1 MSNLDDA
8 GLYYQ
13 ERFFANDGM
22 PDSGRELI
30 AEYKQMISQFRNFIR
45 DFSTGGFGMIY
56 RDELKR
62 NYISGKYHLEINL
75 NHLKMFDEETEEKL
89 RKYPGK
95 VLPALEEAA
104 KTVADE
110 ITKPRAAGDEEIR
123 DIQVTLTMD
132 EYPSSIRKVKSG
144 QVSQIVKISGIIV
157 AAAQVRSK
165 ATRVTLQCRSC
176 KHTVPDMLVKP
187 GLEGF
192 QLPRTCGAPQAG
204 QMQRCPIDPYVIL
217 PDKCVCVDYQTLK
230 LQENPEDVPHGE
242 MPRHLQLFAERYLT
256 DKVAPGNRV
265 TIVGVYSIK
274 KMFQKKADKTLTG
287 IRSPYLR
294 ILGIQVET
302 SGPGRST
309 FEQFTPEEERQFKNL
324 AMQSDVYDVIAK
336 SIAPSIY
343 GSIDI
348 KKSIACLLFGGSRKK
363 LPDGITRRGDINV
376 LLLGDPGTAKSQLL
390 KFVEQVSPIGV
401 YTSGKG
407 SSAAGLTASVIRDP
421 TSRSFIMEGGAM
433 VLADGGVVCIDE
445 FDKMREDDRV
455 AIHEAMEQQT
465 ISIAKAGITT
475 TLNSRCSVLAAANS
489 VYGRWDD
496 SRGDENIDFMP
507 TILSRFDM
515 IYIVKDT
522 HDVNKDSTLAKH
534 VIEVHV
540 NASNERDRGAQS
552 VTTVD
557 KNAVYDTDGFLTL
570 TFLKKFVS
578 YARSTCAPRL
588 TKAASEKLV
597 NHYVKMR
604 NPPMSTENF
613 GKNAHRSAIPI
624 TVRQLEA
631 IVRICESLAKME
643 LQPFAT
649 DKHVEEALRL
659 FRVST
664 IEAAAT
670 GNLAGVEGFTSG
682 EDQEAIS
689 RIESQMK
696 KRFAVGTHVSE
707 HLIIQ
712 DFVARQHY
720 KESLVKKVISNLIRR
735 GDLQQK
741 MQRKIVRVAD
751 IGERPPLCPYQPT
764 HLPFFLRTLSSFPHF
779 SSNIQIA
786 TVSSVAES
794 KWEFSTFFGL
804 AAALKEV
811 GPTLTRRVGF
821 VLARGQIPLAG
832 AYPLPTQR
840 YFIRPSHKL
849 SPRLSVQ
856 GPRTVTDT

>member
-1 MSNLDDA
+1 MSNLDNP
-8 GLYYQ
+8 GVYYQ
-13 ERFFANDGM
+13 ERFFANDGV
-22 PDSGRELI
+22 PDTGRELI
-30 AEYKQMISQFRNFIR
+30 AEYKQLITQFRNFIR

-56 RDELKR
+56 RDQLKR
-62 NYISGKYHLEINL
+62 NYFGGEYRLEINL
-75 NHLKMFDEETEEKL
+75 NHLKNFDEDIEMKL
-89 RKYPGK
+89 RKFPGK

-104 KTVADE
+104 KIVADE
-110 ITKPRAAGDEEIR
+110 VTAPRPQGEEKLH
-123 DIQVTLTMD
+123 DIQVTLTLD
-132 EYPSSIRKVKSG
+132 EYPTSVRQVKSA
-144 QVSQIVKISGIIV
+144 QVSQVVKICGIIV

-165 ATRVTLQCRSC
+165 ATKVTLQCRQC
-176 KHTVPDMLVKP
+176 KHIVPDVSIKP

-192 QLPRTCGAPQAG
+192 ALPRTCGAPQQG
-204 QMQRCPIDPYVIL
+204 QMQRCPIDPYMIL
-217 PDKCVCVDYQTLK
+217 PDKCECVDYQTLK

-242 MPRHLQLFAERYLT
+242 MPRHLQLFTERYLT
-256 DKVAPGNRV
+256 DKVVPGNRV

-274 KMFQKKADKTLTG
+274 KLNQKKGGDKTLQG
-287 IRSPYLR
+287 IRTPYLR
-294 ILGIQVET
+294 VLGIQIET
-302 SGPGRST
+302 SGPGRT
-309 FEQFTPEEERQFKNL
+309 NFNVFTPEEERQFKTL
-324 AMQSDVYDVIAK
+324 AQRKDVYELIAK

-343 GSIDI
+343 GSVDI
-348 KKSIACLLFGGSRKK
+348 KKSIACLLFGGARKK

-390 KFVEQVSPIGV
+390 KFVEQVAPIGV

-421 TSRSFIMEGGAM
+421 QSRSFIMEGGAM

-489 VYGRWDD
+489 VYGRWDE
-496 SRGDENIDFMP
+496 SRGDDNIDFMP

-522 HDVNKDSTLAKH
+522 HDVNKDATLAKH

-540 NASNERDRGAQS
+540 NASAAKERDNAGVPKAVTS
-552 VTTVD
+552 DSDGVTTMF
-557 KNAVYDTDGFLTL
+557 DTDGFLTIE
-570 TFLKKFVS
+570 FLKKFVS
-578 YARSTCAPRL
+578 YARLNCGPRL
-588 TKAASEKLV
+588 TPQASEKLV

-604 NPPMSTENF
+604 NPVVNADAFKS
-613 GKNAHRSAIPI
+613 GKKAHHSAIPI

-631 IVRICESLAKME
+631 IVRIAESVAKME

-670 GNLAGVEGFTSG
+670 GNLAGVEGFTSSV
-682 EDQEAIS
+682 DQEALN
-689 RIESQMK
+689 RIETQMK
-696 KRFAVGTHVSE
+696 KRFAIGTHVSE
-707 HLIIQ
+707 HLIVQ

-720 KESLVKKVISNLIRR
+720 KESLVKKVIANLVRR

-741 MQRKIVRVAD
+741 MQRKMLYRVR
-751 IGERPPLCPYQPT
+751 
-764 HLPFFLRTLSSFPHF
+764 
-779 SSNIQIA
+779 
-786 TVSSVAES
+786 
-794 KWEFSTFFGL
+794 
-804 AAALKEV
+804 
-811 GPTLTRRVGF
+811 
-821 VLARGQIPLAG
+821 
-832 AYPLPTQR
+832 
-840 YFIRPSHKL
+840 
-849 SPRLSVQ
+849 
-856 GPRTVTDT
+856 

>member
-1 MSNLDDA
+1 
-8 GLYYQ
+8 
-13 ERFFANDGM
+13 
-22 PDSGRELI
+22 
-30 AEYKQMISQFRNFIR
+30 
-45 DFSTGGFGMIY
+45 MIY
-56 RDELKR
+56 RDQLKK
-62 NYISGKYHLEINL
+62 NYISGQYVLEINL
-75 NHLKMFDEETEEKL
+75 NHLRMFDEDVEGKL
-89 RKYPGK
+89 RKFPAK

-104 KTVADE
+104 KIVADE
-110 ITKPRAAGDEEIR
+110 ITQPRAEEDKDMR
-123 DIQVTLTMD
+123 DIQVTFTLD
-132 EYPSSIRKVKSG
+132 EYPTSIRKVKSA

-165 ATRVTLQCRSC
+165 ATKVTLQCRSC
-176 KHTVPDMLVKP
+176 KHTIADVSIKP
-187 GLEGF
+187 GLDGF
-192 QLPRTCGAPQAG
+192 QLPRTCSAPQAG
-204 QMQRCPIDPYVIL
+204 QMQRCPIDPYIML
-217 PDKCVCVDYQTLK
+217 PDKCECVDYQTLK

-242 MPRHLQLFAERYLT
+242 MPRHLQLFTERYLT

-274 KMFQKKADKTLTG
+274 KLSQAKGDKSLQG
-287 IRSPYLR
+287 IRAPYLR
-294 ILGIQVET
+294 VLGIHVET
-302 SGPGRST
+302 FGPGRTS
-309 FEQFTPEEERQFKNL
+309 FSIFSPEEERQFKNL
-324 AMQSDVYDVIAK
+324 SMRPDLYDLIAK

-343 GSIDI
+343 GSVDI
-348 KKSIACLLFGGSRKK
+348 KKSIACLLFGGARKK

-390 KFVEQVSPIGV
+390 KFVEQVAPIGV

-421 TSRSFIMEGGAM
+421 ASRSFIMEGGAM

-489 VYGRWDD
+489 VYGRWDE

-522 HDVNKDSTLAKH
+522 HDVNRDSTLAKH

-540 NASNERDRGAQS
+540 NASNEREREREVLGEG
-552 VTTVD
+552 D
-557 KNAVYDTDGFLTL
+557 KESAVIDVDGFLTL
-570 TFLKKFVS
+570 NFLKKFVS
-578 YARSTCAPRL
+578 YARMTCAPRL
-588 TKAASEKLV
+588 TKQASQKLV

-604 NPPMSTENF
+604 NPPMPEGNF
-613 GKNAHRSAIPI
+613 KSKKAHNSAIPI

-631 IVRICESLAKME
+631 VVRISESLAKME

-649 DKHVEEALRL
+649 EKHVEEALRL

-682 EDQEAIS
+682 ADQEALS
-689 RIESQMK
+689 KIENQLK

-707 HLIIQ
+707 HLIVQ
-712 DFVARQHY
+712 DFVTRQHY
-720 KESLVKKVISNLIRR
+720 KESLIKKVINNLVRR
-735 GDLQQK
+735 GDIQQK
-741 MQRKIVRVAD
+741 MQRKMLYRVR
-751 IGERPPLCPYQPT
+751 
-764 HLPFFLRTLSSFPHF
+764 
-779 SSNIQIA
+779 
-786 TVSSVAES
+786 
-794 KWEFSTFFGL
+794 
-804 AAALKEV
+804 
-811 GPTLTRRVGF
+811 
-821 VLARGQIPLAG
+821 
-832 AYPLPTQR
+832 
-840 YFIRPSHKL
+840 
-849 SPRLSVQ
+849 
-856 GPRTVTDT
+856 